1 MGKLGLFIEEIT
13 EKTTKNNQYEVLTS
27 SQNGIISQEEYF
39 NKQIASVD
47 NIGYKIIRRGQFTYR
62 SMSDTGRFY
71 INRLINKE
79 VGIVSPAY
87 PVFKLVGNK
96 LDPEYLELFF
106 QSEAFQ
112 RQISDK
118 SSGSTRLA
126 LRFSKLENVEI
137 DVPSIEIQRKIVD
150 TVKRLK
156 ATINTE
162 DNELV
167 LCDEL
172 IKSRFNEMFG
182 GNKSLVKIG
191 DVLSTTSGGTPSKGK
206 NEYYL
211 NGDIPWLCSGE
222 VNAGIITEVKN
233 RITELGLKNSS
244 AKWIPENSVVVAM
257 YGATAGKVGLL
268 KIKTTTNQAVCS
280 ILSNSKFIP
289 EFLYYAVG
297 SKTEELVSKAWGGAQ
312 PNISQGIIKNTLIPN
327 PTIDEQKDFAS
338 FVTRVDKL
346 KFSVVEKQKR
356 AHYSSISRLSW
367 ARFRYSSLSLV
378 NCLTI

>member
-1 MGKLGLFIEEIT
+1 MIKKLKDICQIEKGQQIDTDLLDDSKPYKYINGGIRESGFYDEYNTKGTTIT
-13 EKTTKNNQYEVLTS
+13 VSEGGASCGYVNIIDEPFWCGCHCYKLT
-27 SQNGIISQEEYF
+27 QIKVQPKYLYF
-39 NKQIASVD
+39 NLKANQGKIMSLRTGSAMP
-47 NIGYKIIRRGQFTYR
+47 NIR
-62 SMSDTGRFY
+62 
-71 INRLINKE
+71 
-79 VGIVSPAY
+79 
-87 PVFKLVGNK
+87 
-96 LDPEYLELFF
+96 
-106 QSEAFQ
+106 
-112 RQISDK
+112 K
-118 SSGSTRLA
+118 SS
-126 LRFSKLENVEI
+126 FMEMQINVTNSNDE
-137 DVPSIEIQRKIVD
+137 QRKIV
-150 TVKRLK
+150 TNLEKIEEVITKSEK
-156 ATINTE
+156 
-162 DNELV
+162 EL
-167 LCDEL
+167 LLLDEM

-280 ILSNSKFIP
+280 ILPNSKFIP

-346 KFSVVEKQKR
+346 KF
-356 AHYSSISRLSW
+356 
-367 ARFRYSSLSLV
+367 
-378 NCLTI
+378 N